1 MASMS
6 SFRVFVTQR
15 AGNRCEYC
23 GLSQLGQEA
32 TFHID
37 HVIPVAADGPTE
49 SSNFALACVSC
60 SLSKSARLS
69 AIDPE
74 TQTSVPIFNP
84 RQQRWSEHF
93 RWDDVEVI
101 GLTAIGR
108 ATIVAL
114 RMNRPVILAIRAEEK
129 LLGRHP
135 PITPAI
141 EG

>member
-1 MASMS
+1 MASLNA
-6 SFRVFVTQR
+6 FRAFVTQR

-37 HVIPVAADGPTE
+37 HVIPVAASGPTE
-49 SSNFALACVSC
+49 VDNFALACVSC
-60 SLSKSARLS
+60 SLSKSAKLL
-69 AIDPE
+69 ALDPE
-74 TQTSVPIFNP
+74 TQTRVGMFNP
-84 RQQRWSEHF
+84 RQQTWSDHF
-93 RWDDVEVI
+93 RWDDVKVI

-135 PITPAI
+135 PMTADRS
-141 EG
+141 